1 MTTHR
6 ALGINLSPGTTPWN
20 LYAYFVVALI
30 SSAYAGAMAMLQPGL
45 LQVMDIEQSQ
55 HGTVTGMLTA
65 LQEVVLITMM
75 GPCGAIADRVGRRG
89 VYMAGLALTGIGF
102 VLYPWANSIGELVV
116 YRLIVAFGG
125 AAMVG
130 MLVTVIADYAS
141 NEDRG
146 KANGIQGFIATIG
159 AFIPPLLATLPAV
172 FARGGMTELDAVRAT
187 YGVSGSLAVIGVFVA
202 WIGLSPTVGKVADAA
217 KETLLQSLKN
227 GLAAAKD
234 TGVALSY
241 GAAFIS
247 RGDLAVTGAF
257 MGLWLVQHGV
267 QNLGLTPSEAMFQL
281 AVPRTLVTV
290 AGAMV
295 GSLLIGFITDKVTR
309 ATAVTMSAG
318 LAAFIYLSVGLI
330 DDPTAPWVFGL
341 LAVMGV
347 AEIGA
352 FVSSQALVGQQA
364 PASRRGA
371 VIGFYGVMG
380 AIGILVATAGGGW
393 MFSNISPATPFVV
406 FGALNLVVFV
416 WGLMVRKRVVIP
428 AENLVAQP

>member
-1 MTTHR
+1 MTVAHR
-6 ALGINLSPGTTPWN
+6 AVGITLSPGTTPWN

-75 GPCGAIADRVGRRG
+75 GPFGALADRYGRRG
-89 VYMAGLALTGIGF
+89 VYMIGLALTGVGF
-102 VLYPWANSIGELVV
+102 VLYPWANSIAELVV

-141 NEDRG
+141 EEDRG

-159 AFIPPLLATLPAV
+159 ALIPPMLASLPAV

-187 YGVSGSLAVIGVFVA
+187 YGVSGALGVIGVFVA

-217 KETLLQSLKN
+217 KESLLVSVRN

-267 QNLGLTPSEAMFQL
+267 QNMGLAPSEAMFQL
-281 AVPRTLVTV
+281 AVPRTLATV
-290 AGAMV
+290 FGAMV
-295 GSLLIGFITDKVTR
+295 GALLIGFITDRISR
-309 ATAVTMSAG
+309 AGAVTLSAG
-318 LAAFIYLSVGLI
+318 LAAAVYLSVGFI
-330 DDPTAPWVFGL
+330 DDPTAPWVFAL
-341 LAVMGV
+341 LGVMGI

-406 FGALNLVVFV
+406 FGVLNLVVFV
-416 WGLMVRKRVVIP
+416 WGYMVRDKVVPP
-428 AENLVAQP
+428 AENRVVT